1 MGTWSI
7 ANPAYNKLNKLKKT
21 NPEAFFYYFQALE
34 ILGMGNHG

>member
-7 ANPAYNKLNKLKKT
+7 ANPADNKLKKT